1 MGAIVATI
9 VKHTETGKQLV
20 LIGAGFGAYQSKKPN
35 AFFGD
40 WVADTE
46 SGSQEMVCVCNSDGL
61 IGWMYSEE
69 VNVISVDGVPVG
81 DLIP

>member
-1 MGAIVATI
+1 MVVIVATI
-9 VKHTETGKQLV
+9 VKHTETGERLV
-20 LIGAGFGAYQSKKPN
+20 LIGAGFGAYQSKKPH

-46 SGSQEMVCVCNSDGL
+46 SGSHEVVCVCNSDGL
-61 IGWMYSEE
+61 IGWMYSNE
-69 VNVISVDGVPVG
+69 VNVISVDGTPIR